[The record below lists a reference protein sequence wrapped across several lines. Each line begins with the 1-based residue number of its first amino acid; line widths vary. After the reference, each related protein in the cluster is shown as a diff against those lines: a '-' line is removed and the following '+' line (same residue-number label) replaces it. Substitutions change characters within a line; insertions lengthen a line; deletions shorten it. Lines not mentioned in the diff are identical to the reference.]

1 MILDPVLAFFSKDLA
16 IDLGTANSLV
26 YVKGKGVVIQEPSV
40 VAIRKD
46 TGAILEVGSAANR
59 MVGRTPGSIAVVR
72 PLKDGVIADFDVT
85 EMMLRHF
92 IVRAHRGRALV
103 RPRVVIGVPS
113 GVTEVERRAVID
125 AALQAGARE
134 AYLIEEPLAAAVGAG
149 LPVFEPSGNMVVDI
163 GGGTTEIAVI
173 SLGGIVASKS
183 IRIAGDEMDEAIVQH
198 VKKVYN
204 LVIGTRTAEEIK
216 KHMGSACPRDPEATM
231 EIKGRDMVSGLPK
244 TVRISAHEVEVALRE
259 PIGAIVEAVKMTLER
274 TPPEL
279 SADIIDRGIVASGG
293 GSLLDGIEEVLSE
306 STGMPVHRADE
317 PLTCVVRG
325 AGKALEEID
334 RYRRMLTASS
344 RVGQRR

>member
-1 MILDPVLAFFSKDLA
+1 MIFDPILAFFSKDLA

-26 YVKGKGVVIQEPSV
+26 YVKGKGIVLQEPSV

-46 TGAILEVGSAANR
+46 TGAILEVGAEANR
-59 MVGRTPGSIAVVR
+59 MVGRTPGNIVVVR

-92 IVRAHRGRALV
+92 IVKAHRGSGVV
-103 RPRVVIGVPS
+103 RPRVLVGVPS
-113 GVTEVERRAVID
+113 GVTEVERRAVVD

-173 SLGGIVASKS
+173 SLGGIVASRS

-204 LVIGTRTAEEIK
+204 LIIGTKTAEEVK
-216 KHMGSACPRDPEATM
+216 RLVGSACPKDPEETV
-231 EIKGRDMVSGLPK
+231 EVKGRDMVSGLPK
-244 TVRISAHEVEVALRE
+244 TVRVSAREVQQALQE
-259 PIGAIVEAVKMTLER
+259 PLVAIVEAVKLTLEK

-279 SADIIDRGIVASGG
+279 SADIIDKGIVLSGG
-293 GSLLDGIEEVLSE
+293 GSLLEGIEAVLAE
-306 STGMPVHRADE
+306 ATGMPVHRADD

-325 AGKALEEID
+325 AGRALEGMD
-334 RYRRMLTASS
+334 RYQRMLTSSS
-344 RVGQRR
+344 RIGQRR